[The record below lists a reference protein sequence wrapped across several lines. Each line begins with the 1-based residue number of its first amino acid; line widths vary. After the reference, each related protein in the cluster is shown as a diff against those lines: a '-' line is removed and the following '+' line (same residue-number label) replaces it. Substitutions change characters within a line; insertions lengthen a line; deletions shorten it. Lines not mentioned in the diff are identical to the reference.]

1 AKKVNKGK
9 CELTDDED
17 VDVHHLYSIRM
28 YPELSYNPK
37 NAILLS
43 RYLHKEYHRFFSP
56 YNTNPYTFL
65 AWLYLLQDESNIE
78 NITETANNNLISKV
92 RLIMQEIETHI
103 IRNRTKNKN
112 VHNSSNINKII
123 FDR

>member
-1 AKKVNKGK
+1 MRKFFFPAEDGIRDGHVTGVQTCALPILCEIGKEVKRGSPEYRAFLREAKKVNKGK

-43 RYLHKEYHRFFSP
+43 RYLHKEYRSEEHTSE
-56 YNTNPYTFL
+56 
-65 AWLYLLQDESNIE
+65 LQSRGH
-78 NITETANNNLISKV
+78 LV
-92 RLIMQEIETHI
+92 CRL
-103 IRNRTKNKN
+103 
-112 VHNSSNINKII
+112 
-123 FDR
+123 